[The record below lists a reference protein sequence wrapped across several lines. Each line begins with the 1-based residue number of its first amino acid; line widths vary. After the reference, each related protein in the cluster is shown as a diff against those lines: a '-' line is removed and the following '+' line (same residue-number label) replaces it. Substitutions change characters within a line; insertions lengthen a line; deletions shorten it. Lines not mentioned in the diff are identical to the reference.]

1 VNPQLNE
8 QFWWYVARSS
18 GIVAWVLLSASVVWG
33 LLYASRMIPKKTA
46 PKWLLDLHR
55 FLGGLTAMF
64 VAAHLAALVLD
75 SYAQF
80 GAKELLVPFASRWRP
95 GAVAWGVVALYLLV
109 AVEATSLAMKRLPRR
124 VWRSVHATS
133 FVLFGVG
140 TVHTFTA
147 GADAGNPMLVG
158 LLVATL
164 LVFLFTVSYRVLVAF
179 SPVPRAALVT
189 SRPARDESER
199 EKQLSTPA

>member
-64 VAAHLAALVLD
+64 VA
-75 SYAQF
+75 
-80 GAKELLVPFASRWRP
+80 
-95 GAVAWGVVALYLLV
+95 
-109 AVEATSLAMKRLPRR
+109 
-124 VWRSVHATS
+124 VHATS

-147 GADAGNPMLVG
+147 RADAGNPVLVG
-158 LLVATL
+158 VLVATL
-164 LVFLFTVSYRVLVAF
+164 VVFLFAVSYRVLVAF

-189 SRPARDESER
+189 SRPARDET
-199 EKQLSTPA
+199 LSTPA